1 VARMPPQ
8 YLAGR
13 IREALA
19 EDPRT
24 NELGIR
30 VVVRADQV
38 FVQGQVAADERRER
52 ILEVVQEH
60 CPGMKIHDELTVPEC
75 GEPEG
80 EERLQ

>member
-1 VARMPPQ
+1 VAVSPPQ

-13 IREALA
+13 VREALA

-30 VVVRADQV
+30 VVVRGKQV
-38 FVQGQVAADERRER
+38 FVQGQVAVDSRRER
-52 ILEVVQEH
+52 VMEVVREN
-60 CPGMKIHDELTVPEC
+60 CPGLTLHDELTVPEC
-75 GEPEG
+75 PEPDG

>member
-1 VARMPPQ
+1 MAEAPPQ

-24 NELGIR
+24 NELGVR
-30 VVVRADQV
+30 VVVRNDQV
-38 FVQGQVAADERRER
+38 FVQGKIATDSRREH
-52 ILEVVQEH
+52 ILDVVREH
-60 CPGMKIHDELTVPEC
+60 CPGKHVHDELTVSEC
-75 GEPEG
+75 PEPEG

>member
-1 VARMPPQ
+1 VAASPPQ
-8 YLAGR
+8 YLSGR

-30 VVVRADQV
+30 VLVRGDQV
-38 FVQGQVAADERRER
+38 FVQGQVAAPGRRDAVMA
-52 ILEVVQEH
+52 VVREH
-60 CPGMKIHDELTVPEC
+60 CPGFQIHDELSVPEC
-75 GEPEG
+75 PEPEG